1 MGSQLL
7 EIRKPPFK
15 KRAVSEAQSVLAACS
30 DRTSKNGSSEHYTCK
45 RLLLG
50 EWAVDE
56 VVFIGLRRNFL
67 VFASAGMVLHSIRIF
82 RSIIRMD
89 RNEKL

>member
-1 MGSQLL
+1 MGSQLP

-15 KRAVSEAQSVLAACS
+15 NRAVSEAQSVLAVCS

-56 VVFIGLRRNFL
+56 VVFIGLRRNF
-67 VFASAGMVLHSIRIF
+67 SGIRFGRYGLTLDKNIPF
-82 RSIIRMD
+82 HHPD
-89 RNEKL
+89 GP